1 MTIPLNSPLVTCIL
15 GSCEILLLLG
25 DGPRVPD
32 LGTLLVAPDV
42 PGLGRPA
49 HDNRDD
55 TESNKDSVTL
65 VVVGRVG
72 WIGID

>member
-1 MTIPLNSPLVTCIL
+1 MIPFDPPLVTEVL
-15 GSCEILLLLG
+15 GSGEILLLLG

-42 PGLGRPA
+42 PGLGRPT

-55 TESNKDSVTL
+55 TESNEDSITL
-65 VVVGRVG
+65 VIVGEQNIQG
-72 WIGID
+72 